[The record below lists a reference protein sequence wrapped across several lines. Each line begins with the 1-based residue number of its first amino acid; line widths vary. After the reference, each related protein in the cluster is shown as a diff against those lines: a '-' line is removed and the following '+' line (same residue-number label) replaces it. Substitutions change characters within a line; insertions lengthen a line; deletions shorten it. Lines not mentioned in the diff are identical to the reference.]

1 MRELEHFQNLV
12 EMFFRRAS
20 RKQDAPF
27 LSVKQ
32 ERRWRTLSWEET
44 AGQVGRLAV
53 ALRRIG
59 LHTGDRVM
67 LVSENRPEWCI
78 PELAIMAGA
87 CVNRTAPTGT
97 AAPPPPQALWDWG

>member
-1 MRELEHFQNLV
+1 MRPNGPQRAGAAPPIREWMEFRYRSKLSRGEGAMRELEHFQNLV

-32 ERRWRTLSWEET
+32 EGRWRALSWEET

-53 ALRRIG
+53 GLRRLG
-59 LHTGDRVM
+59 LHAGDRVM
-67 LVSENRPEWCI
+67 LVSEN
-78 PELAIMAGA
+78 
-87 CVNRTAPTGT
+87 
-97 AAPPPPQALWDWG
+97 